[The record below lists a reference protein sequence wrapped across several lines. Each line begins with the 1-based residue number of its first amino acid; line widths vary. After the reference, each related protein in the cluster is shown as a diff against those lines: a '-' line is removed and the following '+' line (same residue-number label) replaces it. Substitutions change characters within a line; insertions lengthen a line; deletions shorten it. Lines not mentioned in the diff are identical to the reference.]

1 MANPQVKNGYTKISN
16 EIMEALAK
24 IRISGEA
31 RQMLD
36 VIIRKTYGFNKKEDK
51 IATIQFMELT
61 GLSRLAIPKARK
73 KLISLNIITVS
84 QKGYSQILT
93 YSFQKDYDKWKP
105 YTKKDTNCIPKSGT
119 QKKERN
125 YTKETITKD
134 MGTGLVRDYF
144 YASYQQSLKT
154 PYVADFG
161 KDGRIF
167 KDLLA
172 GVPADELKSLIDR
185 FFASEDKFI
194 KEAGY
199 TIGVFKSQINKLRG
213 KNGTDKYAE
222 RTETLEV

>member
-1 MANPQVKNGYTKISN
+1 
-16 EIMEALAK
+16 METL
-24 IRISGEA
+24 
-31 RQMLD
+31 
-36 VIIRKTYGFNKKEDK
+36 Y
-51 IATIQFMELT
+51 
-61 GLSRLAIPKARK
+61 
-73 KLISLNIITVS
+73 
-84 QKGYSQILT
+84 QKGYCI
-93 YSFQKDYDKWKP
+93 QKRWGV
-105 YTKKDTNCIPKSGT
+105 YTKKDTGVYQKGYELYPK
-119 QKKERN
+119 KW

-134 MGTGLVRDYF
+134 MGTGFVRDYF